1 MKFYRFFLQI
11 LFLTANLTAL
21 SVSAYSQDMNGKPV
35 YSNKDRALDLFI
47 EGKTLELKHDYVGA
61 VQCYQAALK
70 FDKSAGIH
78 HALSDVYFKLA
89 KYEEARTEIQNALLL
104 DPDNVDYLENL
115 ANSYIASKDFNKAA
129 ATYQKILKIDNDY
142 TYGLYSL
149 ARLYEELKMPA
160 QALEVYERIIDKIGY
175 DFDVLNKMY
184 DIYVSNRNYEKA
196 AGVLEN
202 VLKIDP
208 YNVEFK
214 RMLGSLYMQTG
225 KYDDARRV
233 YENVFMLNPS
243 DKAVQTELVR
253 IYFLQNESD
262 KAFENFSQM
271 LGKDSLG
278 FQEKIEVGQLYLNM
292 ISQDSSSADIAY
304 GIFENLSLQYPS
316 EWLPFYYLSTIRL
329 IRNDQAGSEEMLRT
343 ALEKADTS
351 REAYVTVGLT
361 YYQNGD
367 AESAIKVL
375 DLGLARFPEDY
386 RLHYVKGL
394 SYQSQGNLTGAIM
407 HYEKA
412 VELYPDDINILSA
425 LALAYDTQG
434 LFSKSEES
442 YERALKIDPT
452 NALILNNYAY
462 NLSERDKNLDK
473 ALTMA
478 RIAIEKEPENSSYLD
493 TIGWIYFKMKKY
505 KEAKE
510 YISKSLKLNPN
521 NAVVLEH
528 LGDVYGAMKD
538 NVNALKYWKLALE
551 KNPGNMLL
559 KQKIEFN
566 SVS

>member
-1 MKFYRFFLQI
+1 MKSFRFFLQI
-11 LFLTANLTAL
+11 LFISANLVAL
-21 SVSAYSQDMNGKPV
+21 SVSSFSQDLNGKQV
-35 YSNKDRALDLFI
+35 YTNTDKALDLFI

-61 VQCYQAALK
+61 VQCYQTALK

-89 KYEEARTEIQNALLL
+89 KYEEARNEIKNALLL
-104 DPDNVDYLENL
+104 DPDNTDYLENL
-115 ANSYIASKDFNKAA
+115 ANSYIALKDFNKAA
-129 ATYQKILKIDNDY
+129 ATYEKILKIDNDY

-149 ARLYEELKMPA
+149 ARLYEELRMPG
-160 QALEVYERIIDKIGY
+160 QALEVYERIIDKIGF

-184 DIYVSNRNYEKA
+184 DIYVTNKNYEKA
-196 AGVLEN
+196 SEVLEN

-208 YNVEFK
+208 YNIDIK

-253 IYFLQNESD
+253 IYFLQNESE

-278 FQEKIEVGQLYLNM
+278 FQEKLEVGQLYLNM
-292 ISQDSSSADIAY
+292 ISQDSASSDIAY
-304 GIFENLSLQYPS
+304 GIFENLSLQYPD
-316 EWLPFYYLSTIRL
+316 EWLPYYYISTIRL
-329 IRNDQAGSEEMLRT
+329 IRNDPAGSEEMLRT

-367 AESAIKVL
+367 AESALKVVN
-375 DLGLARFPEDY
+375 LGLARFSEDY
-386 RLHYVKGL
+386 RLYYIKGL
-394 SYQSQGNLTGAIM
+394 SYQSQDNFTGAIM
-407 HYEKA
+407 NYEKA
-412 VELYPDDINILSA
+412 VELFPGDLNILSA

-434 LFSKSEES
+434 LYSKSEEA
-442 YERALKIDPT
+442 YEKALKIDPT

-462 NLSERDKNLDK
+462 NLSERDKSLDK
-473 ALTMA
+473 ALNMA
-478 RIAIEKEPENSSYLD
+478 RIAIEKEPLNSSYLD

-510 YISKSLKLNPN
+510 YISKSLQVNPN
-521 NAVVLEH
+521 SAVVLEH

-538 NVNALKYWKLALE
+538 NANALKYWKLALE

-566 SVS
+566 SIS

>member
-1 MKFYRFFLQI
+1 MKFFRFFLQI
-11 LFLTANLTAL
+11 LFLTSNLTAL
-21 SVSAYSQDMNGKPV
+21 SVSAYSQDLNGKPA
-35 YSNKDRALDLFI
+35 YSNKDKALDLFI

-61 VQCYQAALK
+61 VQCYQSALK
-70 FDKSAGIH
+70 FDRSAGIH

-104 DPDNVDYLENL
+104 DPNNVDYLENL

-129 ATYQKILKIDNDY
+129 ATYEKILKIDKEY

-160 QALEVYERIIDKIGY
+160 QALEVYERITDKIGY

-196 AGVLEN
+196 AVVLEN

-233 YENVFMLNPS
+233 YENVFMLNPL

-253 IYFLQNESD
+253 IYFLKNESD

-278 FQEKIEVGQLYLNM
+278 FQEKLEVGQLYLNM
-292 ISQDSSSADIAY
+292 VSQDSSSADIAN
-304 GIFENLSLQYPS
+304 GIFENLSLQYPN

-329 IRNDQAGSEEMLRT
+329 IRNDQTGSEEMLLT

-367 AESAIKVL
+367 AVSAVKVVN
-375 DLGLARFPEDY
+375 LGLARFPEDY
-386 RLHYVKGL
+386 RLHYIKGL
-394 SYQSQGNLTGAIM
+394 SYQSQDNLTGAIM

-412 VELYPDDINILSA
+412 VELYPADINILSA

-434 LFSKSEES
+434 QYSKSEES

-493 TIGWIYFKMKKY
+493 TIGWIYFKMRKY

-510 YISKSLKLNPN
+510 YISKSLKVNPN
-521 NAVVLEH
+521 SAVVLEH
-528 LGDVYGAMKD
+528 LGDVYDAMKD

-551 KNPGNMLL
+551 KNPGNMIL

-566 SVS
+566 SIS